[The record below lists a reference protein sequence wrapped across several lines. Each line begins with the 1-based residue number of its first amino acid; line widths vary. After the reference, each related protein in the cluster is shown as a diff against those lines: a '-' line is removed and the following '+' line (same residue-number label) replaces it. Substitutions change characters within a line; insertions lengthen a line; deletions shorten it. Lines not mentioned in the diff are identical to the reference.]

1 MLEKSIKD
9 HPIVVEDFFQWLV
22 INSGRK
28 EAMDAKVVAT
38 KLKENLDEISSSTN
52 FSAKNINELNKYVA
66 SAYKSAKTNI
76 RKLGSL
82 ANK

>member
-1 MLEKSIKD
+1 M
-9 HPIVVEDFFQWLV
+9 H
-22 INSGRK
+22 
-28 EAMDAKVVAT
+28 KVVAT
-38 KLKENLDEISSSTN
+38 NLKENLDEISSSTN